1 MKELLTLMILM
12 FVISKNSN
20 AKQQVDI
27 SNVNDLKMTYPQNLN
42 IYVSGESPFY
52 FIGELTESNLLKSCV
67 SNGYT
72 CMKNEDGTIELSKK
86 EVNPAIAQ
94 EPEFIQEPYQ
104 EYSAAYEVPK
114 ELSYFDVNNN
124 PDNFKDYRVIAG
136 KIESDREGL
145 KFNTAFVKPVVYIYS
160 RTEID
165 KKVSF
170 FDELLNSLAPFSLN
184 KKLGLGMNF
193 LLVNKNV
200 ADFFSSQSDNF
211 TYSRTFIS
219 CVEGD
224 YCESLS
230 ESRFEFDET
239 IRSPVSESTSKRFD
253 VVEQGFRVRFRRN
266 AVDLSVSF
274 CEDRFNCVKFNQTA
288 ERKIN
293 MCYDLFFKTDIKINS
308 KVIFSDSK
316 ITKINNLGFII
327 CEK

>member
-1 MKELLTLMILM
+1 MKELLTLILLM
-12 FVISKNSN
+12 FVISKNSD

-27 SNVNDLKMTYPQNLN
+27 SSVTDLKMAYTQPLN
-42 IYVSGESPFY
+42 IYVEGDSPFY
-52 FIGELTESNLLKSCV
+52 FTGEINERNLLKSCD
-67 SNGYT
+67 SNGYS
-72 CMKNEDGTIELSKK
+72 CMKNNDGIIELSKH
-86 EVNPAIAQ
+86 EATDLNINDNYQVESYPVYYDSIAKN
-94 EPEFIQEPYQ
+94 FKY
-104 EYSAAYEVPK
+104 V
-114 ELSYFDVNNN
+114 DVNNN
-124 PDNFKDYRVIAG
+124 PDNFKDHSVVAG
-136 KIESDREGL
+136 KVKTSEDL
-145 KFNTAFVKPVVYIYS
+145 TLDAKFVKPVVYIYS
-160 RTEID
+160 RTQID

-184 KKLGLGMNF
+184 RKLGLSMNF
-193 LLVNKNV
+193 LLINKNV

-253 VVEQGFRVRFRRN
+253 VVEQGFKVRFRRN

-316 ITKINNLGFII
+316 TTKINNLGFLI

>member
-12 FVISKNSN
+12 FVISKNSD

-27 SNVNDLKMTYPQNLN
+27 SNINDLKMTYPQHLN
-42 IYVSGESPFY
+42 IYVSGNSPFY
-52 FIGELTESNLLKSCV
+52 FMGELTEDNLLRSCT
-67 SNGYT
+67 SNGYF
-72 CMKNEDGTIELSKK
+72 CSKNDEGTIELSKK
-86 EVNPAIAQ
+86 EISSGVEQ
-94 EPEFIQEPYQ
+94 ESGFIQEPYQ
-104 EYSAAYEVPK
+104 EYSAAYEIPK
-114 ELSYFDVNNN
+114 EMRYFDVNNN
-124 PDNFKDYRVIAG
+124 PDNFKDYRVVAG
-136 KIESDREGL
+136 KIESDRERFKL
-145 KFNTAFVKPVVYIYS
+145 NTAFVKPVVYIYS
-160 RTEID
+160 RTQMD
-165 KKVSF
+165 RKVSF
-170 FDELLNSLAPFSLN
+170 FDELLSSLAPFSLN
-184 KKLGLGMNF
+184 KKLGLGMNL

-253 VVEQGFRVRFRRN
+253 IVEQGFRVRFRHN
-266 AVDLSVSF
+266 AVDLNVSF

-316 ITKINNLGFII
+316 TTKINNLGFII